1 MVLFPWLVAVYLQES
16 AVRVGIAQMT
26 AQLPMLL
33 LILVGGWLGDRVDQ
47 RKLLIGLNAAM
58 AFPPLVVCLL
68 FQLDYFSYSL
78 LIVWALVGGTF
89 AAFVQPARDAL
100 LNRVAQGEVQRV
112 VTLSV
117 GVQFGVQ
124 IIGFGLGSTADIL
137 GPESLLLT
145 MAVFMLAA
153 SISVS
158 RIPPFEAGQAAT
170 SDPPWV
176 AIRAGLQQAWH
187 HDAIR
192 PAIFQSFS
200 VGIFFAGAY
209 MVLLPLM
216 VRDLY
221 GGGSLAMAGTFAANM
236 AGTVLVTALLIR
248 RGPVLRP
255 GRTLLVG
262 AGVSALVLSL
272 LYLDLSQP
280 AFYAVV
286 FLWGC
291 CGGIGMTMSRTIVQ
305 EAAPEAFRA
314 RVMSVYALGLM
325 GGMPIGSYSI
335 GVAIEYWGAQQAV
348 WLPVIGMLVVLLYL
362 GLRSKLWWVESAL
375 PTQTQSS

>member
-1 MVLFPWLVAVYLQES
+1 
-16 AVRVGIAQMT
+16 
-26 AQLPMLL
+26 
-33 LILVGGWLGDRVDQ
+33 
-47 RKLLIGLNAAM
+47 
-58 AFPPLVVCLL
+58 
-68 FQLDYFSYSL
+68 
-78 LIVWALVGGTF
+78 
-89 AAFVQPARDAL
+89 
-100 LNRVAQGEVQRV
+100 
-112 VTLSV
+112 
-117 GVQFGVQ
+117 
-124 IIGFGLGSTADIL
+124 
-137 GPESLLLT
+137 
-145 MAVFMLAA
+145 
-153 SISVS
+153 
-158 RIPPFEAGQAAT
+158 
-170 SDPPWV
+170 
-176 AIRAGLQQAWH
+176 
-187 HDAIR
+187 
-192 PAIFQSFS
+192 
-200 VGIFFAGAY
+200 
-209 MVLLPLM
+209 
-216 VRDLY
+216 
-221 GGGSLAMAGTFAANM
+221 MAGTFAANM